1 MSEAAIRLDHPALL
15 IIDMQHGFCD
25 PNGSMARMGFDV
37 APCAAAIEPCRRLIA
52 AARASQV
59 PVFYTRY
66 VYRADYADGGF
77 LVNELIPA
85 LKEAGCVAEG
95 SWDAEIVPA
104 LAPQPGDY
112 VIDKNRFSAFYGT
125 RLEPF
130 LRSLGVRTL
139 IVGGVTTNMCV
150 ETTVRDAS
158 QRDYRVYVVRQAT
171 GEVDAARHA
180 GALTTMGF
188 GFAYVVDLDPM
199 LEALRQL
206 AGVAAV

>member
-1 MSEAAIRLDHPALL
+1 MNDTGIRLEREALL
-15 IIDMQHGFCD
+15 IIDMQRGFCD
-25 PNGSMARMGFDV
+25 PKGSMARMGFDV
-37 APCAAAIEPCRRLIA
+37 GPCAAAIEPCRALIG
-52 AARASQV
+52 AARAAGT
-59 PVFYTRY
+59 PIFYTRY

-85 LKEAGCVAEG
+85 LKESGCVAEG
-95 SWDAEIVPA
+95 SWDAELVPE
-104 LAPQPGDY
+104 LTPQSGDY

-130 LRSLGVRTL
+130 LRSLGIQTL

-171 GEVDAARHA
+171 GEVDPARHES
-180 GALTTMGF
+180 ALTSLGF
-188 GFAYVVDLDPM
+188 GFAYVVDLEPM
-199 LEALRQL
+199 LGALAAKARIEA
-206 AGVAAV
+206 G